1 MAVFFRI
8 RLAMAKTM
16 LLETPA
22 DEKDRVSSLLVRP
35 LQNILRQFID
45 SLTMEA
51 KVNLSEE
58 IMEVAFASNDAE
70 LLLATLFPASGPEN
84 KKRTGSGGE
93 GRWPTIVPSRRKR
106 INGFQ
111 AAGHNCEAHPS
122 WLTVTPT
129 SEPRGVFYRWHMVS
143 RPIEAA

>member
-1 MAVFFRI
+1 MAVLFRI
-8 RLAMAKTM
+8 RLAFAKTM

-58 IMEVAFASNDAE
+58 IMEVAFASKDAE
-70 LLLATLFPASGPEN
+70 LLFATLFPASGPEN
-84 KKRTGSGGE
+84 KKKERE
-93 GRWPTIVPSRRKR
+93 AEARDDGRLSYLLDANVSMDSKLMVIIVKL
-106 INGFQ
+106 IHLG
-111 AAGHNCEAHPS
+111 
-122 WLTVTPT
+122 
-129 SEPRGVFYRWHMVS
+129 
-143 RPIEAA
+143 

>member
-1 MAVFFRI
+1 MPGEPGEPGLECFFGGPAAMAVFFRI

-58 IMEVAFASNDAE
+58 IMEVAFASKDAE
-70 LLLATLFPASGPEN
+70 LLFATLFPASGPEN
-84 KKRTGSGGE
+84 KKERE
-93 GRWPTIVPSRRKR
+93 AEARDDGRLSYLLDANVSMDSKLMVIIVKL
-106 INGFQ
+106 IHLG
-111 AAGHNCEAHPS
+111 
-122 WLTVTPT
+122 
-129 SEPRGVFYRWHMVS
+129 
-143 RPIEAA
+143 

>member
-1 MAVFFRI
+1 MAVLFRD
-8 RLAMAKTM
+8 RLALAKTQ
-16 LLETPA
+16 LLEA
-22 DEKDRVSSLLVRP
+22 ACEDKERMSSIHVRP
-35 LQNILRQFID
+35 LQGILRGFID

-58 IMEVAFASNDAE
+58 IMEVAFASKDAE

-143 RPIEAA
+143 RPIQAA

>member
-51 KVNLSEE
+51 KVKFSEE
-58 IMEVAFASNDAE
+58 IIEVAFATKDVD
-70 LLLATLFPASGPEN
+70 LLFATLFPASGPEN
-84 KKRTGSGGE
+84 
-93 GRWPTIVPSRRKR
+93 
-106 INGFQ
+106 
-111 AAGHNCEAHPS
+111 
-122 WLTVTPT
+122 
-129 SEPRGVFYRWHMVS
+129 
-143 RPIEAA
+143 

>member
-22 DEKDRVSSLLVRP
+22 DEKDRVSSLLVKP
-35 LQNILRQFID
+35 LQNMLRQFID

-58 IMEVAFASNDAE
+58 IMEVAFATKDVE
-70 LLLATLFPASGPEN
+70 LLFATLFPASGPEN
-84 KKRTGSGGE
+84 KKKNGKRRRGTMADYRT
-93 GRWPTIVPSRRKR
+93 
-106 INGFQ
+106 F
-111 AAGHNCEAHPS
+111 
-122 WLTVTPT
+122 
-129 SEPRGVFYRWHMVS
+129 
-143 RPIEAA
+143 